1 MGIQERKEREKEE
14 LRQKILDAA
23 ADILI
28 SQGIEKCTIRKVAS
42 SIEYSPRT
50 VYLYF
55 RDKDHLLQE
64 IIEKGFE
71 ISLGQMNETRKEI
84 DYSNPRELISFQLRN
99 NINNAITA
107 PNFYKA
113 VVYLLHFKNYEAGP
127 HQKLLIEGVMEDIRE
142 SYEHLGMEVEN
153 LEEKTDLLFGMLR
166 GFNLVIIN
174 KKLKPGSHD
183 TEKYIEMA
191 IKSMID
197 GILGLP

>member
-1 MGIQERKEREKEE
+1 MGIKERKEREKEE
-14 LRQKILDAA
+14 LKQKILDSA

-28 SQGIEKCTIRKVAS
+28 SQGIERCTIRKVAS

-55 RDKDHLLQE
+55 KDKDHLLQE

-71 ISLGQMNETRKEI
+71 ISLGQMKETRKEI

-99 NINNAITA
+99 NIINAITA

-113 VVYLLHFKNYEAGP
+113 VIFLLHFKNYEAGP
-127 HQKLLIEGVMEDIRE
+127 YQKQLTEGVKEDIRK

-166 GFNLVIIN
+166 GFNLVMVN
-174 KKLKPGSHD
+174 KKLKYGSPE

-191 IKSMID
+191 INSMIT
-197 GILGLP
+197 GILNLP

>member
-1 MGIQERKEREKEE
+1 MGIKERKEREKEE

-23 ADILI
+23 AEILI
-28 SQGIEKCTIRKVAS
+28 SQGIEKCTIRKVAA

-55 RDKDHLLQE
+55 EDKDHLLRE

-71 ISLGQMNETRKEI
+71 ISIGQMKETRKEI

-113 VVYLLHFKNYEAGP
+113 VVYLLHFKNYKAGP
-127 HQKLLIEGVMEDIRE
+127 YQKQLTEGVKEDI
-142 SYEHLGMEVEN
+142 SKSCEHLGIELEN
-153 LEEKTDLLFGMLR
+153 IEEKTDLLFGMLR
-166 GFNLVIIN
+166 GFNLLLVN
-174 KKLKPGSHD
+174 KKLKPGSAES
-183 TEKYIEMA
+183 EKYIEMA
-191 IKSMID
+191 INSMID
-197 GILGLP
+197 GILRFP